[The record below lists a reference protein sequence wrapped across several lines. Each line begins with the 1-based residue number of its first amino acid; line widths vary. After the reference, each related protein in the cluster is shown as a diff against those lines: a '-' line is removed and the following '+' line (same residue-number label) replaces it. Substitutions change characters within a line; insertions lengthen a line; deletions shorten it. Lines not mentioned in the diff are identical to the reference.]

1 MTVYFA
7 NRLSFLYVDNFK
19 DAAAYLEDNS
29 GWTIQGQTGRNYVFA
44 GLYRIGAISEVDMR
58 IPTRAL
64 KLGIESFNLDYNNPD
79 SDPFLPQLAAFTA
92 LQWVIACPLE
102 LHSLRLGTQCITPQD
117 NDEIRH
123 AGELVQVGS
132 GNEHLQRQLQHMP
145 LQDCPQYAY
154 LRYEFLKEDLAQRPQ
169 PAYDMF
175 RPLATEALGR
185 LRQVEDSW
193 DSIEHEVKEFME
205 LSEQETRPRERIEL
219 QKKQLCQ
226 VFWNRVVAFTRSA
239 PDTRGGNY

>member
-123 AGELVQVGS
+123 AGELVQVVS

-154 LRYEFLKEDLAQRPQ
+154 LRYEFLKRCLAR

-175 RPLATEALGR
+175 RPLAAEALGR

-193 DSIEHEVKEFME
+193 NLIEHEVKEFIE
-205 LSEQETRPRERIEL
+205 LSEQETIPRETIEL
-219 QKKQLCQ
+219 QKGQLCQ
-226 VFWNRVVAFTRSA
+226 VFRDRVDAFVQSD
-239 PDTRGGNY
+239 PDAMGNY